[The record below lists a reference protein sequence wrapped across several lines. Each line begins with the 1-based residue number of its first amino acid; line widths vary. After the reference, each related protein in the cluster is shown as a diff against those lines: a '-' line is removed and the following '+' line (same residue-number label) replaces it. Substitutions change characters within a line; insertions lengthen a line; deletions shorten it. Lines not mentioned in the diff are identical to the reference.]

1 MFEALSLLSELDDS
15 DIQWIFDA
23 GDEQQVISGTTII
36 QEGTKPQ
43 ALFFVLEGLVGIS
56 VSSAGDSQLAKL
68 GPGEL
73 MGDISFLENRPATA
87 TVTAVETSLLLAV
100 PCTALTRK
108 LNEDTPFAARLYRSF
123 ALISSRR
130 LRERVGTLGQQLQAK
145 APTEEAATSH
155 WERIHQVVDDF
166 KASLEKA
173 EEEAIKNDGEVP
185 RDMAEEIL
193 RGFREF
199 CEFMNKE
206 IGDES
211 PLDEHVKEDLGG
223 RLKTEFLPYLLLTQ
237 TAERFHSKP
246 RGYAGDFLTIEWI
259 YRNRP
264 AGKDRLGPLLD
275 KCFLNEPAA
284 KAVRNRR
291 GLLADEIRRVVERGD
306 GERARV
312 TSLACGPAQEV
323 FDAFDAIDNPDQLKV
338 TLVDIDL
345 QALAFVSD
353 KADKLKRQRHIKT
366 VLANLVYLAM
376 GRQKLDLPPQ
386 DLVYSI
392 GLIDYFSD
400 DSVVNLMDYVH
411 GLLRPGGKLILG
423 NFHPR
428 NSTKALMDHILKWS
442 LTHRNEDDMNH
453 LFESSKFGRPCSNLQ
468 FEEEGINLFAE
479 CVKQ

>member
-1 MFEALSLLSELDDS
+1 LL
-15 DIQWIFDA
+15 
-23 GDEQQVISGTTII
+23 V
-36 QEGTKPQ
+36 
-43 ALFFVLEGLVGIS
+43 
-56 VSSAGDSQLAKL
+56 
-68 GPGEL
+68 
-73 MGDISFLENRPATA
+73 
-87 TVTAVETSLLLAV
+87 V

-145 APTEEAATSH
+145 APTEQAVTSRWAH
-155 WERIHQVVDDF
+155 IHRVVDDF

-173 EEEAIKNDGEVP
+173 EEEALKNDGEVP
-185 RDMAEEIL
+185 GDLAEEIV
-193 RGFREF
+193 RGFRGF
-199 CEFMNKE
+199 CDFMNKE

-223 RLKTEFLPYLLLTQ
+223 RLKTELLPYLLLTQ

-259 YRNRP
+259 YNNKP

-284 KAVRNRR
+284 RAVRNRR
-291 GLLADEIRRVVERGD
+291 GLLADEIRRVVEHGN
-306 GERARV
+306 GARARV
-312 TSLACGPAQEV
+312 TSLACGPAQEI
-323 FDAFDAIDNPDQLKV
+323 FDAFDSIDNPDQLKV
-338 TLVDIDL
+338 TAIDIDL
-345 QALAFVSD
+345 QALAFVID
-353 KADKLKRQRHIKT
+353 KANRFKRQRHIKP
-366 VLANLVYLAM
+366 VNANLVYLAT
-376 GRQKLDLPPQ
+376 GRQDLDLPPQ

-392 GLIDYFSD
+392 GLIDYFN
-400 DSVVNLMDYVH
+400 DSFVVKLIDYVH
-411 GLLRPGGKLILG
+411 GLLKPGGKLILG

-442 LTHRNEDDMNH
+442 LIHRSEDDMNR
-453 LFESSKFGRPCSNLQ
+453 LFESSEFGRPCSNLQ